1 MSMYALAF
9 QQGAGAAQLALTG
22 ENAATNAAYNA
33 SYNTETRKQ
42 NALRTKL
49 AAEQN
54 IANVAKDK
62 ALAVKSIQQKQM
74 QAEASVLLAAAVAGA
89 EGGSVDHALNDTT
102 ESAQQATKAVENST
116 ASELDRYLAQVNAA
130 ESAFL
135 GVREQKPD
143 LATELINAMGSVSAD
158 DVQRFQ
164 DQYNAGAD

>member
-9 QQGAGAAQLALTG
+9 QQGASSAQLMLTG

-33 SYNTETRKQ
+33 AYGAQVRKT
-42 NALRTKL
+42 NAINRKL
-49 AAEQN
+49 AAERN

-62 ALAVKSIQQKQM
+62 ALAVTAIQERQM

-102 ESAQQATKAVENST
+102 ENAQQAVKAVERNSV
-116 ASELDRYLAQVNAA
+116 SELDRYLNEVNVAQGAF
-130 ESAFL
+130 SA
-135 GVREQKPD
+135 VREQVPD
-143 LATELINAMGSVSAD
+143 MVTELIGALGSVSDD

-164 DQYNAGAD
+164 DQYNAGA